1 MGAGGAAPP
10 VKGEDV
16 MILIGSSIIL
26 IMFIIQAWVVP
37 TTIMGESDFVVKYDL
52 SEGDT
57 FYLEVNEGEVRPTIT
72 LPSGESEVITN
83 VNSNWEY
90 TAEESGVYSFKFLG
104 IESES
109 VIEYSVSRGLI
120 FDFVLYP
127 IGAAILAFG
136 IWKKVA
142 ASKEEPIEALLE
154 D

>member
-57 FYLEVNEGEVRPTIT
+57 FYLEVKEGEVRPTIT

-83 VNSNWEY
+83 VNSNWE
-90 TAEESGVYSFKFLG
+90 
-104 IESES
+104 
-109 VIEYSVSRGLI
+109 
-120 FDFVLYP
+120 
-127 IGAAILAFG
+127 
-136 IWKKVA
+136 
-142 ASKEEPIEALLE
+142 
-154 D
+154 